1 MVLFMYLLSNM
12 AILDIDAKFQGGT
25 PIFKQLYFQ
34 HIAQDQR
41 SPANTPQGCPNLRS
55 IINNPILQGICE
67 LQSSHINHWCVNI
80 NIYYIFQIKLHN
92 ILYTPI
98 ISPFGTCKFF
108 IAISVSLAPS
118 PEAPG
123 GRKRCWLVGWRRC
136 AVATESLGC
145 RRPRW
150 KRIPWWL
157 RGNQPTP
164 RKVPPQK

>member
-1 MVLFMYLLSNM
+1 MYLLSNM

-25 PIFKQLYFQ
+25 PIFKQLYFL

-55 IINNPILQGICE
+55 IINNPILQGIRE
-67 LQSSHINHWCVNI
+67 LQSSHINHWCVNM

-92 ILYTPI
+92 IFQSFLNLAPA
-98 ISPFGTCKFF
+98 FF
-108 IAISVSLAPS
+108 SVAISVSLAPS
-118 PEAPG
+118 PAAPG
-123 GRKRCWLVGWRRC
+123 GRKSCWRVGWRRC
-136 AVATESLGC
+136 AVGGESLGC

-157 RGNQPTP
+157 TP
-164 RKVPPQK
+164 SEIRV